1 MKHSVTLDKEKCKG
15 CTTCIKHCPTEA
27 IRVRRGIAHILEERC
42 IDCGAC
48 IRVCP
53 HKAKKAVCDGLE
65 RLLEFEYTIAL
76 PAPSLYGQFRNLKD
90 INIVL
95 EAFLK
100 IGFDHVEE
108 VSQGAEMVSSLTK
121 QMLDAG
127 PAMPRPVIS
136 SACPAA
142 VRLICQRFPKLI
154 PHISK
159 VSAPFEIVA
168 ILAREAAV
176 KKTGLA
182 PEKIGIFFIT
192 PCPAKVS
199 AGRNPAGLSAP
210 VVDGFISIAEIYKQ
224 LLTAMKGIDQPQKL
238 SRSGLIG
245 VGWAHCGGE
254 SNAVFQGQNL
264 AVDGIDNIIE
274 VLEDLEDDLLPPLDF
289 LELNACNQGC
299 VGGCLTVENP
309 YVAQTRIKQLI
320 QHMPLSLNNVTMD
333 PTPPDYMLD
342 DKPLE
347 PSPVNILDTDR
358 EIAMQKY
365 ARIEELKA
373 TLPGLDCG
381 SCGAP
386 TCQALA
392 EDIVLGY
399 ASEDDCIFR
408 MRERMQYLMGSGD
421 ADEYLPLPFRKRDE
435 EEEARAKD

>member
-27 IRVRRGIAHILEERC
+27 IRVRRGIAHITEERC

-53 HKAKKAVCDGLE
+53 HKAKKAVCDSLE
-65 RLLEFEYTIAL
+65 RLEEFEYNIAL

-90 INIVL
+90 VNLVL
-95 EAFLK
+95 TAFLK
-100 IGFDHVEE
+100 IGFDYVEE
-108 VSQGAEMVSSLTK
+108 VSRGAELVSSLTK
-121 QMLDAG
+121 YLLDNN
-127 PAMPRPVIS
+127 PDLPKPVIS
-136 SACPAA
+136 SACPAV

-154 PHISK
+154 PHISR
-159 VSAPFEIVA
+159 VSAPFEIIG
-168 ILAREAAV
+168 ILARKAAMER
-176 KKTGLA
+176 TGLPA
-182 PEKIGIFFIT
+182 DKIGIFFIT

-210 VVDGFISIAEIYKQ
+210 VVDGFISIADIYKP
-224 LLTAMKGIDQPQKL
+224 LFVAMKSIDKPQKL
-238 SRSGLIG
+238 SQSGLIG

-254 SNAVFQGQNL
+254 SNAIFEGQHL
-264 AVDGIDNIIE
+264 AVDGIDNIIQ
-274 VLEDLEDDLLPPLDF
+274 VLEDLEDGMLPPIDF

-320 QHMPLSLNNVTMD
+320 QHMPMSLNKVQLD
-333 PTPPDYMLD
+333 PEPPAYMFD

-347 PSPVNILDTDR
+347 PSLVNVLDEDM

-365 ARIEELKA
+365 ARIEEI
-373 TLPGLDCG
+373 TETFPGLDCG

-386 TCQALA
+386 SCKTLA
-392 EDIVLGY
+392 EDIVQGL

-408 MRERMQYLMGSGD
+408 MRERMQYLMGAGD

-435 EEEARAKD
+435 EE

>member
-65 RLLEFEYTIAL
+65 RLEEFEYNIAL
-76 PAPSLYGQFRNLKD
+76 PAPSLYGQFRNLTD

-100 IGFDHVEE
+100 IGFDYVQE

-121 QMLDAG
+121 QIMEADSNILK
-127 PAMPRPVIS
+127 PLIS

-154 PHISK
+154 LNISK

-168 ILAREAAV
+168 IIAREEAV
-176 KKTGLA
+176 KRTGLP

-199 AGRNPAGLSAP
+199 AGRNPAGLSNP
-210 VVDGFISIAEIYKQ
+210 VVDGFFSISEIYKQ
-224 LLTAMKGIDQPQKL
+224 LLTAMKSIDKPRKL
-238 SRSGLIG
+238 SNSGLVG

-274 VLEDLEDDLLPPLDF
+274 VLEDLEDGMLPHLDF

-320 QHMPLSLNNVTMD
+320 QHMPISLNKVNID
-333 PTPPDYMLD
+333 PEPPAYMFD

-347 PSPVNILDTDR
+347 PSLVNVLDEDI
-358 EIAMQKY
+358 EVAMQKY
-365 ARIEELKA
+365 ARIEEIAA
-373 TLPGLDCG
+373 TFPGLDCG

-386 TCQALA
+386 SCKTLA
-392 EDIVLGY
+392 EDIVQGF

-408 MRERMQYLMGSGD
+408 MRERMQYLMGDGD

-435 EEEARAKD
+435 E